1 MLDRLK
7 RGLDQFQTKTYKE
20 NENLYHELSHQQHPH
35 TLFISCSD
43 SRISPERL
51 MAIQP
56 GEVFTIRNVANT
68 VPSSDRSEDD
78 FTTLSAIEY
87 AVEVLEVEEIIVC
100 GHSNCG
106 GCGAILNGLDKISH
120 LPYTKEYLKPLES
133 VRDSIQEE
141 LTDKDAEEKAQLL
154 EQANVVHQVNHL
166 KEYPFITERLNQGK
180 LEIEGWHYTIGS
192 GSVSVYNE
200 SENKFVEF
208 DEN

>member
-1 MLDRLK
+1 MLNRLK

-20 NENLYHELSHQQHPH
+20 NESLYHELSNQQHPH

-51 MAIQP
+51 MDIQP

-68 VPSSDRSEDD
+68 VPAFDRSKDD
-78 FTTLSAIEY
+78 FTTLSAVEY

-106 GCGAILNGLDKISH
+106 GCGAILSGLDKISH
-120 LPYTKEYLKPLES
+120 LPYTKEYLSPLVS

-141 LTDKDAEEKAQLL
+141 LVGKDDEEKAQLL
-154 EQANVVHQVNHL
+154 EQENVIHQVSHL
-166 KEYPFITERLNQGK
+166 KEYPFIAERLNQGK
-180 LEIEGWHYTIGS
+180 LEIEGWHYTIGT
-192 GSVSVYNE
+192 GAVSVYNE
-200 SENKFVEF
+200 TDNKFVEL
-208 DEN
+208 